1 MVRLAQLNMFIL
13 LVRLY
18 INNNDGGWPVEAPAH
33 YCAGL
38 EASIG
43 VSGALKYS

>member
-18 INNNDGGWPVEAPAH
+18 INNNDDGWPVEAPAH
-33 YCAGL
+33 YCAGVQ
-38 EASIG
+38 A
-43 VSGALKYS
+43 VV